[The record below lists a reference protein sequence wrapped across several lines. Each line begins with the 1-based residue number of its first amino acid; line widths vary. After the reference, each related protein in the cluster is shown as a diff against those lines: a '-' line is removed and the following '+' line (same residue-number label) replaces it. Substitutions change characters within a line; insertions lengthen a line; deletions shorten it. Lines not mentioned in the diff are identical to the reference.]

1 MPGRVPSALA
11 LCTALLLAAAPD
23 SRPRVGVEAAVVG
36 RLARGQLAIQ
46 HRV

>member
-1 MPGRVPSALA
+1 MPSGLA
-11 LCTALLLAAAPD
+11 LCPLLLTAAPD

-36 RLARGQLAIQ
+36 RLPPGGLAIQ